1 MCGRRRG
8 WVQDVEGLTLNDA
21 MQTPFLALGTVD
33 EVADQLVAGRA
44 RWGITYFVV
53 RSAEPFAPVIARLRS
68 S

>member
-1 MCGRRRG
+1 
-8 WVQDVEGLTLNDA
+8 VEGLTLNDA

-33 EVADQLVAGRA
+33 EIADQLVAGRA